1 MVLATCQVITAH
13 NVIFLIVV
21 GMKPST
27 FVAGTAPSSRDSRTA
42 SASDVE
48 TVTQRVYRV
57 HRELQ
62 EREKAA
68 FDKQQSRAATQGTV
82 VLPLVQ
88 GQSTPGTSAGP
99 VPVQLP
105 EAVDVTPAVLA
116 HEISALPRLPRSNA
130 RKRAGS
136 HVSKPT
142 GKHTRKSR
150 GLRRLAS
157 VGLSDVQYGKYPGLS
172 KKYKIVV
179 NLVQVHNLVK
189 VIFRRRETP
198 GGDKCVD
205 ICRGPRNWN
214 TGTGASG

>member
-1 MVLATCQVITAH
+1 MVLTTCQVITAH

-27 FVAGTAPSSRDSRTA
+27 FVAGTTPSSRDSRTA

-48 TVTQRVYRV
+48 TVAQRVYRV

-88 GQSTPGTSAGP
+88 GQSTSGTSAGP

-105 EAVDVTPAVLA
+105 EAVDVLA

-136 HVSKPT
+136 HFSKPT

-172 KKYKIVV
+172 KNIK
-179 NLVQVHNLVK
+179 
-189 VIFRRRETP
+189 
-198 GGDKCVD
+198 
-205 ICRGPRNWN
+205 
-214 TGTGASG
+214 

>member
-42 SASDVE
+42 NTSGVE
-48 TVTQRVYRV
+48 TVAQRVYRV

-62 EREKAA
+62 ENEKAA
-68 FDKQQSRAATQGTV
+68 FEKRQSLAATQGPV

-88 GQSTPGTSAGP
+88 DQSTPGTSAGP
-99 VPVQLP
+99 VPVKLQ
-105 EAVDVTPAVLA
+105 EAVDVVPAVLA
-116 HEISALPRLPRSNA
+116 HEISALPRLPRCNA

-136 HVSKPT
+136 HFQKPA
-142 GKHTRKSR
+142 GKHTRRSR

-157 VGLSDVQYGKYPGLS
+157 VGLSDVQYGKYPGLR
-172 KKYKIVV
+172 KI
-179 NLVQVHNLVK
+179 
-189 VIFRRRETP
+189 
-198 GGDKCVD
+198 
-205 ICRGPRNWN
+205 
-214 TGTGASG
+214 